1 MPMRESCLT
10 ATQIVEILERG
21 DGSVPIVKSPRRDNI
36 SKATDFQWDV
46 PDAGV
51 LWRRAEGCWD
61 SGPEDAKLK
70 RMYAL
75 EDAAVKDISN
85 RKVDR
90 DGGSRGCCTRD
101 RSSFCK
107 CFRPELLTE
116 VMPVAAN
123 RDGLDPTPRIRSL
136 SGSTARFVWRCSIL
150 RASTRSSRCGRS
162 PRGRLSPTIL
172 SGRTRVLAGA

>member
-46 PDAGV
+46 PGAGV

-75 EDAAVKDISN
+75 EDAAGKGKLK
-85 RKVDR
+85 RKGEW
-90 DGGSRGCCTRD
+90 GGGVRGWWT
-101 RSSFCK
+101 
-107 CFRPELLTE
+107 
-116 VMPVAAN
+116 
-123 RDGLDPTPRIRSL
+123 
-136 SGSTARFVWRCSIL
+136 
-150 RASTRSSRCGRS
+150 
-162 PRGRLSPTIL
+162 RGR
-172 SGRTRVLAGA
+172 